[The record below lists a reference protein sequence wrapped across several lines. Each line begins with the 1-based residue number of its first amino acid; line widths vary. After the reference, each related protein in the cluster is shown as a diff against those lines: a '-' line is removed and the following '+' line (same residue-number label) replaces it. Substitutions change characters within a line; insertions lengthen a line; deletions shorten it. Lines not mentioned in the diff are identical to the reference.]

1 MMMIRR
7 CFLISRAYDPLAFK
21 AWASREACPGIPP
34 VLGLFTALLDRGFK
48 VFLLSGRD
56 EETLGPCTAGNLEAE
71 GFSGYER
78 LIMRYEHAGSFHCP
92 SVQNFGTVGASVMW
106 TAEHSEIHCQ
116 IGKGRPVLLLRANQS
131 RSLIPKLPSFG
142 FLFFNLRQKFA
153 PFFLRSKWHDS

>member
-1 MMMIRR
+1 
-7 CFLISRAYDPLAFK
+7 
-21 AWASREACPGIPP
+21 
-34 VLGLFTALLDRGFK
+34 
-48 VFLLSGRD
+48 
-56 EETLGPCTAGNLEAE
+56 
-71 GFSGYER
+71 
-78 LIMRYEHAGSFHCP
+78 MRYEHAGSFHCP